1 MRLLL
6 CVRDGPREPHEEGAL
21 LGPGQ
26 HLHQAGQQLP
36 LQTVQLHQ
44 RPAHQHQVSSI
55 RPLLVDYFRNDVTFD
70 FRNHVDAKHGSG
82 ENKYVCEECNTEY
95 KTLNS
100 MRAHK
105 SRVHMKRKKLEG
117 TVSGLN
123 KIQRSKVRKKGNKEQ
138 RLQDEILELELKT
151 LPNIVRGND
160 LSKFLLT

>member
-1 MRLLL
+1 M
-6 CVRDGPREPHEEGAL
+6 
-21 LGPGQ
+21 
-26 HLHQAGQQLP
+26 
-36 LQTVQLHQ
+36 
-44 RPAHQHQVSSI
+44 
-55 RPLLVDYFRNDVTFD
+55 
-70 FRNHVDAKHGSG
+70 DAKHGSG

-117 TVSGLN
+117 IVSGLN
-123 KIQRSKVRKKGNKEQ
+123 KVQRSKVRKQGKKEQ